1 MPSRQALVDLQDWQ
15 TRSPGQEL
23 MNSELHMRQFRRFF
37 S

>member
-15 TRSPGQEL
+15 TRSPGQAL
-23 MNSELHMRQFRRFF
+23 TKSEVHIRHFRRFF

>member
-23 MNSELHMRQFRRFF
+23 TNSELHMRQFRRFF

>member
-23 MNSELHMRQFRRFF
+23 TNSELHIRQFLRFF

>member
-1 MPSRQALVDLQDWQ
+1 MPSRHALVDLQDWQ

-23 MNSELHMRQFRRFF
+23 TKAELHIRQLRRFF